1 MVDHVPKP
9 WGLWN
14 NYNWELP
21 WLNVWKDSLGYFWF
35 LGCMWSHDDIQTPG
49 ATHPGQTTG
58 AFPAS
63 TPCFLGPLPDVVP
76 STLWASPM
84 APLFPTACCAC
95 SFQRNFSPK
104 VGFLQIT
111 FLTYF
116 INWKIKHLPGRK
128 RPYNLK
134 SWKTDHY
141 SERIHL
147 LNKFVSCTLVYPQKH
162 SWPFTTSGLAEEHT
176 KGLILCDTEHP

>member
-1 MVDHVPKP
+1 MVDHVPEP

-14 NYNWELP
+14 NYNWERP
-21 WLNVWKDSLGYFWF
+21 WLNVWKNSLGYFWF
-35 LGCMWSHDDIQTPG
+35 LGCMWSRDDIQNPG

-58 AFPAS
+58 DFPLLHRASLGLFLMWFPPLCGLLPWHRCSPRPAVLAPSKGTSVQKLAF
-63 TPCFLGPLPDVVP
+63 CKLH
-76 STLWASPM
+76 
-84 APLFPTACCAC
+84 
-95 SFQRNFSPK
+95 
-104 VGFLQIT
+104 
-111 FLTYF
+111 LTYF

-147 LNKFVSCTLVYPQKH
+147 LNRFVSCTLVYPQKH
-162 SWPFTTSGLAEEHT
+162 SWPFTTSGLAEAHT
-176 KGLILCDTEHP
+176 KGLILCDAEHP